1 VPSLPPLLASA
12 APAPLFASASSL
24 GLRAVSLAGI
34 AVMLGLA
41 WLLSVDRK
49 RIVWRPV
56 LWGVALQI
64 LLAALVLAPGVRD
77 VVFEPVDAAV
87 RRLLSFSEA
96 GSSFVFQSIEPH
108 RVLDPSGKPTDV
120 IVGAIS
126 PPVKTFAF
134 WVLPT
139 IIFFSSLMSVLYHLG
154 VMQRIVW
161 ALAWLMQRTA
171 GISGAESLST
181 SANIFLGQTEA
192 PLTVKPYIEKMT
204 VSELFLVMVGGFA
217 TVAGGVMAA
226 YVGFLRDI
234 PGIAGHLVTASI
246 IGAPA
251 SIAVSKIIVPETE
264 TPVTQGQLDQGG
276 GSLYG
281 SVVEAAAD
289 GATEGMKL
297 FLNVVAMLLAFVA
310 LVAMVD
316 FVVGQIE
323 IGGAPLSL
331 SRMLGWVFS
340 PIAFTM
346 GIPWSEAKLV
356 GPLLGEKLV
365 LTEFIAYIHLGQ
377 ITQPGVNVLS
387 ERTAIIASY
396 ALCGF
401 ANFASVGIQL
411 GGIGG
416 LAPSRMKDLSRIG
429 VRAMLAGAIAN
440 CMMGNVVGLF
450 LG

>member
-1 VPSLPPLLASA
+1 
-12 APAPLFASASSL
+12 
-24 GLRAVSLAGI
+24 
-34 AVMLGLA
+34 
-41 WLLSVDRK
+41 
-49 RIVWRPV
+49 
-56 LWGVALQI
+56 
-64 LLAALVLAPGVRD
+64 
-77 VVFEPVDAAV
+77 
-87 RRLLSFSEA
+87 
-96 GSSFVFQSIEPH
+96 
-108 RVLDPSGKPTDV
+108 
-120 IVGAIS
+120 
-126 PPVKTFAF
+126 
-134 WVLPT
+134 
-139 IIFFSSLMSVLYHLG
+139 
-154 VMQRIVW
+154 
-161 ALAWLMQRTA
+161 
-171 GISGAESLST
+171 
-181 SANIFLGQTEA
+181 
-192 PLTVKPYIEKMT
+192 
-204 VSELFLVMVGGFA
+204 
-217 TVAGGVMAA
+217 
-226 YVGFLRDI
+226 
-234 PGIAGHLVTASI
+234 
-246 IGAPA
+246 
-251 SIAVSKIIVPETE
+251 
-264 TPVTQGQLDQGG
+264 
-276 GSLYG
+276 
-281 SVVEAAAD
+281 
-289 GATEGMKL
+289 MKL